1 MLLKTELPLMKKVL
15 KVLVKNVL
23 IPLGLTAAASVTD
36 AAFHKKMFGS
46 NMTALLITNEEMTD
60 ITKIVKSLE
69 EPGSLIKAVSETIK
83 NEAKDK
89 KEDLSECY

>member
-1 MLLKTELPLMKKVL
+1 
-15 KVLVKNVL
+15 
-23 IPLGLTAAASVTD
+23 
-36 AAFHKKMFGS
+36 
-46 NMTALLITNEEMTD
+46 MTALLITNEEMTD